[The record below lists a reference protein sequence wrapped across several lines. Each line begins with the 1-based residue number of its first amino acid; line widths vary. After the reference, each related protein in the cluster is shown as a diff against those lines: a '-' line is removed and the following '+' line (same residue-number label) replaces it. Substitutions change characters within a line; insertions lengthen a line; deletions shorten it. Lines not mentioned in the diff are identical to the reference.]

1 MLEAQL
7 ENHWGQGRA
16 GNALSRLVNRTRQP
30 KQGDGDHGGINEA
43 GSSYLSARD
52 RNITQSQIP
61 AALGATRSRSAPP
74 PLLILVLPWRVRRHW
89 SKAQGS
95 TQRDPDLATAEPQYV
110 PNTLRSIGL
119 ELARMCQRFAPH
131 CYTLDAWQL
140 SYGRAKDS
148 EDGRHFDF
156 DTPTLNTIMSLM
168 VNAVG
173 LLVPPG
179 GTGANALT
187 STTGQR
193 QGHGTSCCGMRH
205 VPGPAG
211 NPCKS

>member
-7 ENHWGQGRA
+7 EKLWGPGRSE
-16 GNALSRLVNRTRQP
+16 NALSRLGRNSQP
-30 KQGDGDHGGINEA
+30 KQGDGAHGGSNKA
-43 GSSYLSARD
+43 GNSDLSSSD
-52 RNITQSQIP
+52 RSRTQNQIP
-61 AALGATRSRSAPP
+61 TALEVMTTRSAPP

-95 TQRDPDLATAEPQYV
+95 TQRDPELATAEPQYV
-110 PNTLRSIGL
+110 PRTLRNIGL
-119 ELARMCQRFAPH
+119 ELTRMCQRFAPH

-140 SYGRAKDS
+140 SYDRAKDS
-148 EDGRHFDF
+148 EDGRHFDY

-173 LLVPPG
+173 MLVPPG
-179 GTGANALT
+179 GTAANALA
-187 STTGQR
+187 STTEQR
-193 QGHGTSCCGMRH
+193 QGHGTGCCGIRH

-211 NPCKS
+211 DTCKS